1 MKEKAESEKNK
12 SWKWK
17 RKPWMWKKKFQVKKN
32 GTVKMQRNK
41 KLAEIEKMFMQSKLN
56 TFKVFLVSNVSG
68 LKYYVYFDQF
78 HAIGLFLYPV
88 KQSEN
93 FNFKKQSF

>member
-1 MKEKAESEKNK
+1 MKKIKAGNGKENLGCE
-12 SWKWK
+12 
-17 RKPWMWKKKFQVKKN
+17 KKKFQVKKN

-68 LKYYVYFDQF
+68 LKYYVYFNQF

-93 FNFKKQSF
+93 FNFKKHSF